1 MCWGGVGRCSV
12 VSDSL
17 RPHGLYSLSGSFVHG
32 TFQART
38 LEWISIFF
46 SRGSSLTRDWNSV
59 SCVSSIGRGIL
70 YHYAACEATY
80 STLQTN
86 KYDWDRLCPEY
97 TCLLR
102 STYLEAIQGMR
113 KHQRQWIL
121 QWPGASHRGMLSCCM
136 PLRWRARNLKERNRA
151 LPCRRYDLCLPQ
163 GGSEGLNNFPS
174 HPASVHSDS

>member
-1 MCWGGVGRCSV
+1 MCVCVGVGWGGALSCLTLCDPMDCS
-12 VSDSL
+12 L
-17 RPHGLYSLSGSFVHG
+17 PGSFVHG

-46 SRGSSLTRDWNSV
+46 SRGSSLTRDWNRV

-121 QWPGASHRGMLSCCM
+121 HCQVLVTEGCCHVACPFAEGPGTSRRGTERCPAGDMTCAF
-136 PLRWRARNLKERNRA
+136 PKGGLR
-151 LPCRRYDLCLPQ
+151 
-163 GGSEGLNNFPS
+163 G
-174 HPASVHSDS
+174 